1 MADVKYDATGQ
12 QIEPVEI
19 THVGGTAQTGRDL
32 SLDLKALVDD
42 SIKGL
47 LRSIGDP
54 GAAPLN
60 TTGKTLLYNT
70 AQVEAFLSYIR
81 SALFLSDRTL
91 ATSTP
96 LANGAVYTSASFN
109 AYQSSVG
116 YIEVMVKT
124 DKNGKLDVEQSWDDS
139 NWDLTE
145 QTAIVGGATL
155 VVKKQLYAKYVHYKI
170 TNDSGADQT
179 YLRAGHSFSIS

>member
-12 QIEPVEI
+12 QIEPVEL

-91 ATSTP
+91 ATSTDKRQ
-96 LANGAVYTSASFN
+96 AR
-109 AYQSSVG
+109 
-116 YIEVMVKT
+116 IEVTLEIT
-124 DKNGKLDVEQSWDDS
+124 DRKQLERILASIKKISGLFDVER
-139 NWDLTE
+139 LF
-145 QTAIVGGATL
+145 
-155 VVKKQLYAKYVHYKI
+155 
-170 TNDSGADQT
+170 
-179 YLRAGHSFSIS
+179 RA